1 MDHIDTN
8 GSSITLNEL
17 FERYIRTKKRLKQ
30 NVKENYLLMYNKH
43 IKADYIGNMQIKT
56 ISKMDILNIYDT
68 MSESGLSNGSIHIMH
83 NNILFPTLQLAV
95 DNNWIRK
102 NPAKDCLKEYPY
114 DPLNKREALT
124 LKEQNKFTE
133 FLSKDKVYAKYLPIV
148 SLILETAL
156 RRGGSVRV
164 NLG

>member
-83 NNILFPTLQLAV
+83 NNILFPTLQLGG
-95 DNNWIRK
+95 
-102 NPAKDCLKEYPY
+102 
-114 DPLNKREALT
+114 KR
-124 LKEQNKFTE
+124 
-133 FLSKDKVYAKYLPIV
+133 
-148 SLILETAL
+148 
-156 RRGGSVRV
+156 
-164 NLG
+164 